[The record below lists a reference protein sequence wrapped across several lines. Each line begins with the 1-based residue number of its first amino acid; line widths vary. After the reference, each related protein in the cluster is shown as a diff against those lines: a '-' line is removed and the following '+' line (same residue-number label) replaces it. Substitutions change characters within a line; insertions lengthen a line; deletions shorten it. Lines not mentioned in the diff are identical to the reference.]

1 MSYASKSKTDL
12 SFEKTMSPESKLLVH
27 KAARSITDIQPTVSN
42 VTDVLLFLEILG
54 YDNTTLPASDFHSIS
69 DFANHV
75 YEEIGYFDEER
86 VSEAKL
92 RTKQFESEVPS
103 LSKRLVD
110 GASLIAPWIGVLAL
124 LYLTGFSLW
133 MSRALPADI
142 TIAFIGGVFIGLIAS
157 EGQLNTFSR
166 IFAFHYLQGNTVEA
180 KRIIKRHY
188 LFSLLSIS
196 VLSSIL
202 LIGGIL
208 FLIPPLLVVITIF
221 GLVTISLHR
230 ASYMLLFSMKK
241 LKEILLGFLIALVVF
256 YVVFTA
262 LEPKTLSQNT
272 ERYFISFT
280 ISFIALSIIP
290 AYYHYKLFFG
300 NKNVNSRTDLPN
312 FYSPPSVT
320 SATIKSRFGV
330 QIWENLPNM
339 IYGVFYFIL
348 LFGDRVI
355 SWFYTPQILIAS
367 NGVSLPLTFNSAY
380 HVGADL
386 ALFTIIPGTLFQ
398 FIVLSVL
405 YIKINNMSLTLKISE
420 TAVITDFI
428 KFTYR
433 KMIITSL
440 LIGLAFAGLLNI
452 FGPDIIHFLGGNDI
466 TVNILRVASFGCVFL
481 SVFAGN
487 ASMILFLNRTK
498 YLALMTIVCGIVLII
513 VGMHLGTYG
522 YGNIVYAYLIS
533 TLLAA
538 SISTV
543 YVLRII
549 KNSSSILF
557 AKFS

>member
-1 MSYASKSKTDL
+1 MTDL
-12 SFEKTMSPESKLLVH
+12 SYEKTISPESKLLVH
-27 KAARSITDIQPTVSN
+27 KAARSITDLQPTVSN
-42 VTDVLLFLEILG
+42 VTDVILFLEILG
-54 YDNTTLPASDFHSIS
+54 YDNTTLPAPDFTSVS

-75 YEEIGYFDEER
+75 YEVIGYFDEER
-86 VSEAKL
+86 VSEAEL

-103 LSKRLVD
+103 VSKRLFD
-110 GASLIAPWIGVLAL
+110 GASLIFPWIGVLAL

-133 MSRALPADI
+133 MSRALPADV
-142 TIAFIGGVFIGLIAS
+142 TIAFIGGVFIGLITS

-166 IFAFHYLQGNTVEA
+166 IFSFHYLQGNIVEA
-180 KRIIKRHY
+180 RRIIKRHY
-188 LFSLLSIS
+188 LFSLMTIS
-196 VLSSIL
+196 ALSSIL

-208 FLIPPLLVVITIF
+208 YLIPPVLVMITIF
-221 GLVTISLHR
+221 GLVTISMHR

-241 LKEILLGFLIALVVF
+241 LKEILFGFLIALVVF
-256 YVVFTA
+256 YSVFSA
-262 LEPKTLSQNT
+262 LEPRTLSQNT
-272 ERYFISFT
+272 DRYFISFT
-280 ISFIALSIIP
+280 ISFLALSIIP
-290 AYYHYKLFFG
+290 AYYHYKLFFAK
-300 NKNVNSRTDLPN
+300 KNVNSRSDMPN

-320 SATIKSRFGV
+320 SATVKSRFGV

-355 SWFYTPQILIAS
+355 SWFFTPQVLIAP
-367 NGVSLPLTFNSAY
+367 NGVPLPFIFNSAY

-398 FIVLSVL
+398 FLLLSVL

-420 TAVITDFI
+420 TSVINDFI
-428 KFTYR
+428 RFTYK
-433 KMIITSL
+433 KMIIISL

-466 TVNILRVASFGCVFL
+466 TVNILRVASFGSVFL
-481 SVFAGN
+481 SLLTGN
-487 ASMILFLNRTK
+487 AAMILFLNRAK
-498 YLALMTIVCGIVLII
+498 YLAMITIACGIVLIT
-513 VGMHLGTYG
+513 VGMYLGTYG

-538 SISTV
+538 AMSTV
-543 YVLRII
+543 YVLRIT
-549 KNSSSILF
+549 KNSSSILL